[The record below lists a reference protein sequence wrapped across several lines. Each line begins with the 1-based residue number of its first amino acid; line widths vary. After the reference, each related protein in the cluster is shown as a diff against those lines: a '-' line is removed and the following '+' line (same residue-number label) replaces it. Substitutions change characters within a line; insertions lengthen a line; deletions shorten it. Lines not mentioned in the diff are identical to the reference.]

1 MFASSA
7 KTTKRSGIQRQ
18 MRLSEKKNQTFFV
31 FAFKFLYEVV
41 DEAVVKIFSTK
52 MGNTSASLD
61 FDNIV
66 FNDKDSEGDIVPPP
80 RSKMRTLRSPIPL
93 LSRPYAIAV
102 AVGSLMIRRA
112 LIPEIVAVSFFPEI
126 VAVSF
131 VACR

>member
-1 MFASSA
+1 M
-7 KTTKRSGIQRQ
+7 
-18 MRLSEKKNQTFFV
+18 
-31 FAFKFLYEVV
+31 FKFLYEVV

-112 LIPEIVAVSFFPEI
+112 LIPEIVAVSF
-126 VAVSF
+126 